1 MKGFDFKKIILR
13 SAALILAAVIILC
26 ACACDGGGKGPA
38 KPTDVPQPTEPAEAP
53 ATEEPTPDINSF
65 DYTEKTIDADTLFDF
80 CKTQGRTVKTLY
92 TAKKSIGERMAIP
105 LDYTAAS
112 IEFRA
117 YCEGTVTASMFA
129 RSTQIGGSK
138 LYVSVYCDGVL
149 LGEHRADRVVKTAK
163 DVDVVLGENL
173 ERGLHTFLIERQT
186 EAERGTIYI
195 NSITLKGELTARPA
209 DSKYFIEVIGD
220 SITTGYG
227 NLWPDNADGEKS
239 ANVAGNEYVDG
250 TKSYAVL
257 AAKAVGADYSIVAQ
271 QGIGIVI
278 GWQPHIMLDTYTETC
293 YQCNRHEEWTFPR
306 KADVVVI
313 NLGTND
319 IHFCN
324 SGACKISKLEKG
336 VRDFLK
342 LVREKNPDAKI
353 LWAYGMMDTS
363 FFPYIEAAVE
373 ELGGAEKGFYTLK
386 LSPNG
391 AGGNG
396 HPNLKAHEDNA
407 VTLANKL
414 RELLGV

>member
-1 MKGFDFKKIILR
+1 MKRFDFSNKLTR
-13 SAALILAAVIILC
+13 FAALILAAMLALC
-26 ACACDGGGKGPA
+26 AAACDGGKGPA
-38 KPTDVPQPTEPAEAP
+38 KPTDVPEPTQAP
-53 ATEEPTPDINSF
+53 ATEEPTPDINSL
-65 DYTEKTIDADTLFDF
+65 DYTEKRIGADELFDF
-80 CKTQGRTVKTLY
+80 CKTQGRTIKTLY
-92 TAKKSIGERMAIP
+92 TAKKSIGERMGIP
-105 LDYTAAS
+105 IDYTAAS

-129 RSTQIGGSK
+129 KSTQIGGNK

-149 LGEHRADRVVKTAK
+149 LGEHRADRVVKTGK
-163 DVDVVLGENL
+163 DVDVILGENL

-186 EAERGTIYI
+186 EAERGVIYI
-195 NSITLKGELTARPA
+195 NSITLSGELTTKPA

-239 ANVAGNEYVDG
+239 TNVAGNEYVDG

-293 YQCNRHEEWTFPR
+293 YQCDRHEEWTFPR

-319 IHFCN
+319 INFCY
-324 SGACKISKLEKG
+324 SGACKIDKLEKG
-336 VRDFLK
+336 LRDFLT

-353 LWAYGMMDTS
+353 LYAYGMMDTS
-363 FFPYIEAAVE
+363 FFPYIEAAVK